1 MELIKSYL
9 ERSYLDSKIIVPKEI
24 SLSNLED
31 VINGIYANNKLLEYK
46 EIFSEYI
53 NYSGLSLIKL
63 KDPGELA
70 RSKTKWRKAMKTQ
83 FKNFYEYSEFMHS
96 PAFSFFIDIIPEHI
110 RSMKMFVLLI
120 YLTDV
125 YNLLAGY
132 KIQPYDYII
141 EFSPKRYYSLEFK
154 KPNKINYIRFFINEE
169 IEYLEIEFYEKI
181 DTSLLDKYKIEY
193 SLENNILLFPRPTI
207 KVNYL
212 LKFIFN
218 EFPESVYKLMSYI
231 FLRDE
236 VKFEKYMNHPI
247 IEIFADES
255 HEFPI
260 TLPITRSILDQNL
273 RSIVHITHQM
283 SLDPLFHD
291 DLHQYLNRYI
301 KMYDSIEPII
311 YYNLALLLINKA
323 EPTNKDLILK
333 YLFYAGDYDDAPR
346 LRTKLFFEY
355 SKIHHQSAYNIEL
368 TPESMV
374 ELSKI
379 LRNK

>member
-9 ERSYLDSKIIVPKEI
+9 EKSYLDSKIIVPKEI
-24 SLSNLED
+24 ILSNLED
-31 VINGIYANNKLLEYK
+31 VINGVYANNKLLEYK
-46 EIFSEYI
+46 EIISEYI
-53 NYSGLSLIKL
+53 DYSGLSLIKL

-70 RSKTKWRKAMKTQ
+70 QSKTKWRKAMKTQ
-83 FKNFYEYSEFMHS
+83 FKNLYEYSEFMHS
-96 PAFSFFIDIIPEHI
+96 PAFSFFVDIIPEQI
-110 RSMKMFVLLI
+110 RNMKMFVLLI

-125 YNLLAGY
+125 YNLLRAY
-132 KIQPYDYII
+132 KAQPYDYII
-141 EFSPKRYYSLEFK
+141 ELTLEESK
-154 KPNKINYIRFFINEE
+154 KFNYMRFFINEE
-169 IEYLEIEFYEKI
+169 IEYLEIQFIDNI

-193 SLENNILLFPRPTI
+193 LLENNILRFPKPTI

-212 LKFIFN
+212 LKYIFN
-218 EFPESVYKLMSYI
+218 QSYYFIMLYKNISYI
-231 FLRDE
+231 FLRDDL
-236 VKFEKYMNHPI
+236 KFEKYMNHPI
-247 IEIFADES
+247 IEIFEDES
-255 HEFPI
+255 NYI
-260 TLPITRSILDQNL
+260 DYPITRSILKNDL
-273 RSIVHITHQM
+273 KSIVHITHQM

-291 DLHQYLNRYI
+291 DLHQYLDRYI
-301 KMYDSIEPII
+301 KVYDNVEPII

-323 EPTNKDLILK
+323 DLSDRDLILK
-333 YLFYAGDYDDAPR
+333 YLFYAGNYDDAPR